1 MTRELLEDYPHICA
15 ELQELEKKLHE
26 PVSDTVSG
34 SGLHFPYTQHTVS
47 IQGVPPEL
55 AAQRDSLAAQKAEIE
70 AFIRDLPNS
79 KIRRI
84 VNYKVVNGLSW
95 EQVAARM
102 GHRESVWSVKHQY
115 YRIFGE
121 K

>member
-15 ELQELEKKLHE
+15 ELQELERNLHE
-26 PVSDTVSG
+26 PVSDSVSG
-34 SGLHFPYTQHTVS
+34 SGLNFPYTQHTVS

-55 AAQRDSLAAQKAEIE
+55 AALKAKKESEKAEIE
-70 AFIRDLPNS
+70 AFIQALPNS
-79 KIRRI
+79 RLRRI
-84 VNYKVVNGLSW
+84 VNYKVVCGMSW
-95 EQVAARM
+95 EQVAAKM

-115 YRIFGE
+115 YRIFEE